1 MTTGRINQVTVLN
14 APGPKAGART
24 EYSRRTVCA
33 PLLGQSS
40 LPSTGLRS
48 AVPAAAHPTRPPARG
63 WPSAL
68 SWRSTGRLLDPRSHK
83 LRRSSAGPRDQ
94 RHPPRWRL
102 PTNGRE
108 RSRCCRDAADL
119 QVVSSRELA
128 IGNQSTPFASARN
141 NRKRALRDCDSGSR
155 ELHAPPSSPGST
167 ASRSGAS
174 CRAGPSTDRYRDCRP
189 ETPVGGRSQ
198 RRSPGGLDALLNH
211 QPTVPC
217 LEA

>member
-1 MTTGRINQVTVLN
+1 MHQAQRPAQGPSTRGAPCAPRSSARVRYHLPDCVRPFPQRRIR
-14 APGPKAGART
+14 PD
-24 EYSRRTVCA
+24 
-33 PLLGQSS
+33 PLLGGG
-40 LPSTGLRS
+40 LLRS
-48 AVPAAAHPTRPPARG
+48 AGGQRA
-63 WPSAL
+63 
-68 SWRSTGRLLDPRSHK
+68 RLLDPRSHK
-83 LRRSSAGPRDQ
+83 LRRSSAGPQDQ

-102 PTNGRE
+102 PTNGRKQ
-108 RSRCCRDAADL
+108 SRCCRDAADL

-141 NRKRALRDCDSGSR
+141 NRKRALRDCNSGSR

-174 CRAGPSTDRYRDCRP
+174 CRAGPSTDRYRNCRP

>member
-83 LRRSSAGPRDQ
+83 LRRSSAGPQDQ

-102 PTNGRE
+102 PTNGRKQ
-108 RSRCCRDAADL
+108 SRCCRDAADL

-167 ASRSGAS
+167 ASLIGCILRGRPIDRSVPQLPAQTP
-174 CRAGPSTDRYRDCRP
+174 RNPSRRQKSTL
-189 ETPVGGRSQ
+189 VSQRSQ
-198 RRSPGGLDALLNH
+198 CAP
-211 QPTVPC
+211 
-217 LEA
+217 

>member
-83 LRRSSAGPRDQ
+83 LRRSSEGPQDQ

-102 PTNGRE
+102 PTNGRKQ
-108 RSRCCRDAADL
+108 SRCCRDAADL

-141 NRKRALRDCDSGSR
+141 NRKRALRDLR
-155 ELHAPPSSPGST
+155 L
-167 ASRSGAS
+167 RLSGAARS
-174 CRAGPSTDRYRDCRP
+174 SEFTRLNRLPIGCILPGRPIDRSVPRLPARNPSRRQKS
-189 ETPVGGRSQ
+189 TPVS
-198 RRSPGGLDALLNH
+198 RRSRCAP
-211 QPTVPC
+211 
-217 LEA
+217 